1 MKNVFLLLI
10 AFLTLVSNQ
19 SIAQGKLKEGV
30 IMMELTEVDS
40 DDPNVAGFLSGM
52 RGSTQD
58 IYFNQDQQKVVS
70 SMMGGMMTTTIVS
83 DMKAKESRT
92 YMDMMGQK
100 YLVRNPLGEED
111 NADDSEVFIDPSKT
125 KKIAGYT
132 CKYARITPKSNEGQ
146 DVVVE
151 MYFTED
157 IQLVGSVSGQVNT
170 KGIKG
175 APLEMSVSAQ
185 GFTMK
190 YETKKVQ
197 DKLGKDAFS
206 EPKGF
211 KEVTQEE
218 LQKMLGGFGGF

>member
-1 MKNVFLLLI
+1 
-10 AFLTLVSNQ
+10 
-19 SIAQGKLKEGV
+19 
-30 IMMELTEVDS
+30 MMELTEVDA
-40 DDPNVAGFLSGM
+40 DDPNVAGFLAGM

-58 IYFNQDQQKVVS
+58 IYFNQDMQKVVS

-83 DMKAKESRT
+83 DMSKKESRT
-92 YMDMMGQK
+92 YMDVMGQK
-100 YLVRNPLGEED
+100 YLVRNPLSD
-111 NADDSEVFIDPSKT
+111 ADADDDTEVVIDPSKT

-132 CKYARITPKSNEGQ
+132 CKYAKIMPKSDDGQ
-146 DVVVE
+146 NVMVE

-185 GFTMK
+185 GFKMK
-190 YETKKVQ
+190 YETKKIL
-197 DKLGKDAFS
+197 DKLGKDPFT

-211 KEVTQEE
+211 KEVSQEE
-218 LQKMLGGFGGF
+218 LQKLMGGFGF